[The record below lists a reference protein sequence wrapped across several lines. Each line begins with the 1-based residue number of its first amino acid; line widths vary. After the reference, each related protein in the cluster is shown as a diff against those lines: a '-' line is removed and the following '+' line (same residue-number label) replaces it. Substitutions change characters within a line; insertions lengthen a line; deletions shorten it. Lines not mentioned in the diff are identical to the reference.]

1 MASPVRKRRLVQR
14 TSNNVA
20 SLPAPVGGWNARDA
34 LANMAPTDAVVLD
47 NLFPGVSSVML
58 RGGYKQHTTGI
69 SGQVETLMTYNAGA
83 TDKMFAIAQGNIYD
97 VTTSGAVGAAVVSG
111 LTNSRWEYVNITT
124 SGGSYLYAANGV
136 DKPRLYDGSTW
147 TAIDG
152 ASTPAITGVTT
163 TSLTSPTLFKNR
175 MWFIQKE
182 TLKAWYLPTSSVG
195 GAAQVLDLSSVARMG
210 GALQAMATWTID
222 AGYGVDDNL
231 VFVTDQ
237 GEIIVYRG
245 TDPSNAS
252 TWALIGVWQV
262 GAPISRR
269 CVAKYGGDL
278 LLLTLDGLI
287 PLASALQSSRLD
299 PQVALS
305 DKIQGAF
312 AAATRQYKGNF
323 GWGMLYNPLN
333 NALIVNIPVSNGA
346 QQQFV
351 MNNITKAW
359 CRFTGWYANCWTLL
373 NDTPY
378 FGGNGFVA
386 EAWTA
391 GSGTDG
397 YADNNATIA
406 TRALQAFNYFETRGV
421 IKYFTRGRPTIY
433 SNGIPAVTIGINVD
447 FQIADIVGALSFS
460 GTTYGL
466 WDVGLWGQAIWGSDT
481 VVSNNFVGLQ
491 GIGYCGGIN
500 FNSSS
505 KNVTLE
511 WASTDIVYQLGWA
524 GAS

>member
-1 MASPVRKRRLVQR
+1 MASPVRRRLIQR

-34 LANMAPTDAVVLD
+34 LANMAPTDAVTLD

-58 RGGYKQHTTGI
+58 RGGYIRHATGI
-69 SGQVETLMTYNAGA
+69 SGQVESLMTYNAGGV
-83 TDKMFAIAQGNIYD
+83 DEMFAIAQGSIYD
-97 VTTSGAVGAAVVSG
+97 VTASGPVGAAVVSG
-111 LTNSRWEYVNITT
+111 LSNSRWESVNITT
-124 SGGSYLYAANGV
+124 AGGGYLYAANGV
-136 DKPRLYDGSTW
+136 DDPLLYDGSSW
-147 TAIDG
+147 TPIDG

-163 TSLTSPTLFKNR
+163 SNLFCPTLFKNR
-175 MWFIQKE
+175 MWFIEKD
-182 TLKAWYLPTSSVG
+182 TLKAWYLPTASVG
-195 GAAQVLDLSSVARMG
+195 GAANVLDLSSVARNG
-210 GALQAMATWTID
+210 GTLRAMATWTID

-231 VFVTDQ
+231 VFITDQ

-262 GAPISRR
+262 GAPVSRR

-278 LLLTLDGLI
+278 LVLTLDGLI

-312 AAATRQYKGNF
+312 AAATRQYKSNF
-323 GWGMLYNPLN
+323 GWGLLYNPLN
-333 NALIVNIPVSNGA
+333 NALIINIPVGTNS

-359 CRFTGWYANCWTLL
+359 CRFTGWYANSWTLL

-378 FGGNGFVA
+378 FGGDGYVA
-386 EAWTA
+386 QAWTTD
-391 GSGTDG
+391 SGTG
-397 YADNNATIA
+397 YADNNTAIS

-433 SNGIPAVTIGINVD
+433 SNGQPAISIGVNVD
-447 FQIADIVGALSFS
+447 FQTADIVGPLSFS
-460 GTTYGL
+460 PTAYGL
-466 WDVGLWGQAIWGSDT
+466 WDVGLFDQALWGSDT

-491 GIGYCGGIN
+491 GIGYCAAVN

-505 KNVTLE
+505 KNLTLE

>member
-1 MASPVRKRRLVQR
+1 MASPVRRRLIQR

-20 SLPAPVGGWNARDA
+20 SLPAPVGGWNARDS
-34 LANMAPTDAVVLD
+34 LANMAPTDAVTLD
-47 NLFPGVSSVML
+47 NLFPGVSSVGI
-58 RGGYKQHTTGI
+58 RGGYTPHVTGI
-69 SGQVETLMTYNAGA
+69 SGQVETLMTYNGGA
-83 TDKMFAIAQGNIYD
+83 NDKMFAIAGGSIFD
-97 VTTSGAVGAAVVSG
+97 VTTSGVVGAAVVTG
-111 LTNSRWEYVNITT
+111 LSDSRWESVNITT

-136 DKPRLYDGSTW
+136 DAPRLYDGTTW
-147 TAIDG
+147 TAITG

-163 TSLTSPTLFKNR
+163 TTLTSPTLFKNR
-175 MWFIQKE
+175 MWFIQKD
-182 TLKAWYLPTSSVG
+182 TLKAWYLPTASVG
-195 GAAQVLDLSSVARMG
+195 GAANVLDLSSVARNG
-210 GALQAMATWTID
+210 GTLRAMATWTID

-245 TDPSNAS
+245 TDPSSAS

-262 GAPISRR
+262 GAPVSRR

-312 AAATRQYKGNF
+312 ATATRTYKDNF
-323 GWGMLYNPLN
+323 GWGLLYNPLN
-333 NALIVNIPVSNGA
+333 NALIVNVPVSTGA

-378 FGGNGFVA
+378 FGTGGSVA
-386 EAWTA
+386 QGWTTA
-391 GSGTDG
+391 SGSGG
-397 YADNNATIA
+397 FNDNGAAIP

-433 SNGIPAVTIGINVD
+433 SNGQPAISIGVNVD
-447 FQIADIVGALSFS
+447 FQTADIVGPLSFS
-460 GTTYGL
+460 STAYGL
-466 WDVGLWGQAIWGSDT
+466 WDVGLWDQAIWGSDT
-481 VVSNNFVGLQ
+481 VVSNNFTGLQ
-491 GIGYCGGIN
+491 GIGYCAAVN

-505 KNVTLE
+505 KNLTLE

>member
-1 MASPVRKRRLVQR
+1 MASPVRRRLIQR

-34 LANMAPTDAVVLD
+34 LANMAPTDAVTLD
-47 NLFPGVSSVML
+47 NLFPGVSSVSL
-58 RGGYKQHTTGI
+58 RGGWQPHATGI
-69 SGQVETLMTYNAGA
+69 SGQVETLMTYNGGA
-83 TDKMFAIAQGNIYD
+83 TDKMFAIAQGSIYD
-97 VTTSGAVGAAVVSG
+97 VTTAGAVGAAAVSG

-124 SGGSYLYAANGV
+124 AGGSYLYAANGV
-136 DKPRLYDGSTW
+136 DAPELYDGSTW
-147 TAIDG
+147 TAITG
-152 ASTPAITGVTT
+152 ASSPAITGVTT
-163 TSLTSPTLFKNR
+163 TTLHCPTLFKNR
-175 MWFIQKE
+175 MWFIQAD
-182 TLKAWYLPTSSVG
+182 TLKAWYLPTASVG
-195 GAAQVLDLSSVARMG
+195 GAANALDLSSVARMG
-210 GALQAMATWTID
+210 GKLIAMATWTID

-231 VFVTDQ
+231 VFITDQ

-245 TDPSNAS
+245 TDPSSAS

-269 CVAKYGGDL
+269 CVTKYGGDL
-278 LLLTLDGLI
+278 LILTLDGLI
-287 PLASALQSSRLD
+287 PMASALQSSRLD

-312 AAATRQYKGNF
+312 AAATRTYKGNF
-323 GWGMLYNPLN
+323 GWGLIYNPLN
-333 NALIVNIPVSNGA
+333 NALIVNIPAGTGT

-378 FGGNGFVA
+378 FGTDGVVA
-386 EAWTA
+386 QAWTA
-391 GSGTDG
+391 GTGATS
-397 YADNNATIA
+397 YADNGSAIA

-433 SNGIPAVTIGINVD
+433 SNGQPAISIGVNVD
-447 FQIADIVGALSFS
+447 FQTADIVGPLSFS
-460 GTTYGL
+460 PTAYGL
-466 WDVGLWGQAIWGSDT
+466 WDVGLWDQALWGSDT

-491 GIGYCGGIN
+491 GIGYCAAVN

-505 KNVTLE
+505 KNLTLE

>member
-1 MASPVRKRRLVQR
+1 MASPVRRRLIQR

-20 SLPAPVGGWNARDA
+20 SLPAPVGGWNARDS
-34 LANMAPTDAVVLD
+34 LANMAPTDAVTLD
-47 NLFPGVSSVML
+47 NLFPSVSSVIL
-58 RGGYKQHTTGI
+58 RGGYSNHATGMT
-69 SGQVETLMTYNAGA
+69 GQVETLMTYNGGS
-83 TDKMFAIAQGNIYD
+83 TDKMFAIVGGEIFD
-97 VTTSGAVGAAVVSG
+97 VTSAGAVGAAAVTG

-136 DKPRLYDGSTW
+136 DKPRLYNGSTW

-152 ASTPAITGVTT
+152 SSSPAITGVTT
-163 TSLTSPTLFKNR
+163 TNLHAPTLFKNR
-175 MWFIQKE
+175 MWFIEKD
-182 TLKAWYLPTSSVG
+182 TLKAWYLPTASVG
-195 GAAQVLDLSSVARMG
+195 GAAQALDLSSVARMG
-210 GALQAMATWTID
+210 GKLQAMATWTID

-231 VFVTDQ
+231 VFITNQ
-237 GEIIVYRG
+237 GEVIVYRG
-245 TDPSNAS
+245 TDPSSAS

-262 GAPISRR
+262 GSPVSRR

-278 LLLTLDGLI
+278 LVLTLDGLI

-312 AAATRQYKGNF
+312 ATVTRQYKSNF
-323 GWGMLYNPLN
+323 GWGLLYNPLN
-333 NALIVNIPVSNGA
+333 NALIVNIPVATGQ

-359 CRFTGWYANCWTLL
+359 CRFTNWYANCWALL
-373 NDTPY
+373 GDQPY
-378 FGGNGFVA
+378 FGANGVVCKG
-386 EAWTA
+386 WT
-391 GSGTDG
+391 TD
-397 YADNNATIA
+397 YADNDMAIP
-406 TRALQAFNYFETRGV
+406 TRALQAFNYFESRGV

-433 SNGIPAVTIGINVD
+433 TNGIPAVTVGVNVD
-447 FQIADIVGALSFS
+447 FQTADQVGALQFAPTS
-460 GTTYGL
+460 Y
-466 WDVGLWGQAIWGSDT
+466 GLWGQGLWNQALWGSDT

-491 GIGYCGGIN
+491 GIGYCAGVN

-505 KNVTLE
+505 KNITLE

>member
-1 MASPVRKRRLVQR
+1 MASPVRRRLIQR

-34 LANMAPTDAVVLD
+34 LANMAPTDAVTLD
-47 NLFPGVSSVML
+47 NLFPGVSSVSL
-58 RGGYKQHTTGI
+58 RGGWEPHATGI
-69 SGQVETLMTYNAGA
+69 SGQVETLMTYNGGSS
-83 TDKMFAIAQGNIYD
+83 DKMFAIAQGSLYD
-97 VTTSGAVGAAVVSG
+97 VTAAGAVGAAAVSS
-111 LTNSRWEYVNITT
+111 LNNSRWEYTNITT
-124 SGGSYLYAANGV
+124 AGGSYLYAANGV
-136 DKPRLYDGSTW
+136 DKPLLYNGSTW

-163 TSLTSPTLFKNR
+163 TSLHSPTLFKNR
-175 MWFIQKE
+175 MWFIQVD
-182 TLKAWYLPTSSVG
+182 TLKAWYLPTASVG
-195 GAAQVLDLSSVARMG
+195 GAANVLDLSSVARNG
-210 GALQAMATWTID
+210 GKLIAMATWTID

-245 TDPSNAS
+245 TDPSSAS

-262 GAPISRR
+262 GSPISRR
-269 CVAKYGGDL
+269 CVTKYGGDL
-278 LLLTLDGLI
+278 LILTLDGLI
-287 PLASALQSSRLD
+287 PMASALQSSRLD

-312 AAATRQYKGNF
+312 AAVTRQYKTNF

-333 NALIVNIPVSNGA
+333 NALIVNIPVGTGS

-359 CRFTGWYANCWTLL
+359 CRFTGWAANSWTLL

-378 FGGNGFVA
+378 FGGNGVVA
-386 EAWTA
+386 QAWTV
-391 GSGTDG
+391 GSGTSG
-397 YADNNATIA
+397 YSDNGLAINA
-406 TRALQAFNYFETRGV
+406 RVLQAFNYFETRGV

-433 SNGIPAVTIGINVD
+433 SNGQPAISIGVNVD
-447 FQIADIVGALSFS
+447 FQTADTVGPLSFS
-460 GTTYGL
+460 PTAYGL
-466 WDVGLWGQAIWGSDT
+466 WDAGLWGQALWGSDT

-491 GIGYCGGIN
+491 GIGYCAAVN

-505 KNVTLE
+505 KNLTLE

>member
-1 MASPVRKRRLVQR
+1 MASPVRRRLIQR

-20 SLPAPVGGWNARDA
+20 SLPAPVGGWNARDS
-34 LANMAPTDAVVLD
+34 LANMAPTDAVTLD
-47 NLFPGVSSVML
+47 NLFPGVSSVGL
-58 RGGYKQHTTGI
+58 RGGYQNHVTGI
-69 SGQVETLMTYNAGA
+69 TGQVETLMTYNGGS
-83 TDKMFAIAQGNIYD
+83 TDKMFGIAGGNIYD
-97 VTTSGAVGAAVVSG
+97 VTTAGAVGAAVVSG

-136 DKPRLYDGSTW
+136 DAPRLYDGSSW
-147 TAIDG
+147 TAITG

-163 TSLTSPTLFKNR
+163 TTLVVPTLFKNR
-175 MWFIQKE
+175 LWFIQKD
-182 TLKAWYLPTSSVG
+182 TLKAWYLPTASVG
-195 GAAQVLDLSSVARMG
+195 GAANVLDLSSVARNG
-210 GALQAMATWTID
+210 GTLIAMATWTID

-245 TDPSNAS
+245 TDPSSAS

-278 LLLTLDGLI
+278 LVITLDGLI

-323 GWGMLYNPLN
+323 GWGLLYNPLN
-333 NALIVNIPVSNGA
+333 NALIVNIPVSTGA

-359 CRFTGWYANCWTLL
+359 SRFTGWYANCWALL
-373 NDTPY
+373 DDTPY
-378 FGGNGFVA
+378 FGTNGVVA
-386 EAWTA
+386 KAWT
-391 GSGTDG
+391 TD
-397 YADNNATIA
+397 YADNDMAIP

-433 SNGIPAVTIGINVD
+433 SNGAPAISIGVNVD
-447 FQIADIVGALSFS
+447 FQTADIVGALSFS
-460 GTTYGL
+460 PTAYGL
-466 WDVGLWGQAIWGSDT
+466 WDTGLWSQALWGSDT
-481 VVSNNFVGLQ
+481 VVTNNFVGLQ
-491 GIGYCGGIN
+491 GIGYCAAVN

-505 KNVTLE
+505 KNLTLE

>member
-1 MASPVRKRRLVQR
+1 MASPVRRRLIQR

-20 SLPAPVGGWNARDA
+20 SLPAPVGGWNARDS
-34 LANMAPTDAVVLD
+34 LANMAPTDAVTLD
-47 NLFPGVSSVML
+47 NLFPSVSSVLL
-58 RGGYKQHTTGI
+58 RGGYVEHATGM
-69 SGQVETLMTYNAGA
+69 SGQVETLMTYNGGSN
-83 TDKMFAIAQGNIYD
+83 DKMFAIVGGNIYD
-97 VTTSGAVGAAVVSG
+97 VTSAGAVGAAAVSG
-111 LTNSRWEYVNITT
+111 LTNSRWEYANITT

-136 DKPRLYDGSTW
+136 DKPLLYDGSTW

-152 ASTPAITGVTT
+152 SSSPAITGVTT
-163 TSLTSPTLFKNR
+163 TDLHNPTLFKNR
-175 MWFIQKE
+175 MWFVQND
-182 TLKAWYLPTSSVG
+182 TLKAWYLPTASVG
-195 GAAQVLDLSSVARMG
+195 GVANVLDLSSVARNG
-210 GALQAMATWTID
+210 GKLIAVATWTID

-231 VFVTDQ
+231 VFITDQ

-245 TDPSNAS
+245 TDPSSAS

-262 GAPISRR
+262 GSPISRR
-269 CVAKYGGDL
+269 CVTKYGGDL
-278 LLLTLDGLI
+278 LVLTLDGLI

-312 AAATRQYKGNF
+312 AAATRQYKNNF
-323 GWGMLYNPLN
+323 GWGLLYNPLN
-333 NALIVNIPVSNGA
+333 NALVVNIPISVGQ

-378 FGGNGFVA
+378 FGTDGVVA
-386 EAWTA
+386 QAWTT
-391 GSGTDG
+391 GSGTSG
-397 YADNNATIA
+397 YADNNAAISA
-406 TRALQAFNYFETRGV
+406 RALQAFNYFETRGV

-433 SNGIPAVTIGINVD
+433 SNGQPAISIGVNVD
-447 FQIADIVGALSFS
+447 FQTADIVGPLSFS
-460 GTTYGL
+460 PTAYGL
-466 WDVGLWGQAIWGSDT
+466 WDVGLWGQALWGSDT
-481 VVSNNFVGLQ
+481 VVSNNFTGLQ
-491 GIGYCGGIN
+491 GIGYCAAVN

-505 KNVTLE
+505 KNITLE

>member
-1 MASPVRKRRLVQR
+1 MASPVRRRLIQR

-34 LANMAPTDAVVLD
+34 LANMAPTDAVTLD
-47 NLFPGVSSVML
+47 NLFPGVSSVSL
-58 RGGYKQHTTGI
+58 RGGWAPHVTGI
-69 SGQVETLMTYNAGA
+69 SGQVETLMTFNGGN
-83 TDKMFAIAQGNIYD
+83 TDEMFAIAQGSLYD
-97 VTTSGAVGAAVVSG
+97 VTTAGAVGAASVSS
-111 LTNSRWEYVNITT
+111 LTNSRWEYTNITT
-124 SGGSYLYAANGV
+124 VGGSYLYAANGV
-136 DKPRLYDGSTW
+136 DKPLLYNGSTW

-152 ASTPAITGVTT
+152 SSTPAITGVTT
-163 TSLTSPTLFKNR
+163 TTLHCPTLFKNR
-175 MWFIQKE
+175 MWFIQAD
-182 TLKAWYLPTSSVG
+182 TLKAWYLPTASVG
-195 GAAQVLDLSSVARMG
+195 GAANVLDLSSVARNG
-210 GALQAMATWTID
+210 GKLIAMATWTID

-245 TDPSNAS
+245 TDPSSAS

-262 GAPISRR
+262 GSPISRR
-269 CVAKYGGDL
+269 CVTKYGGDL
-278 LLLTLDGLI
+278 LILTLDGLI
-287 PLASALQSSRLD
+287 PMASALQSSRLD

-312 AAATRQYKGNF
+312 AAVTRQYKSNF
-323 GWGMLYNPLN
+323 GWGLLYNPLN
-333 NALIVNIPVSNGA
+333 NALIVNIPVGTNS

-359 CRFTGWYANCWTLL
+359 CRFTGWYANSWTLL

-378 FGGNGFVA
+378 FGGDGVVA
-386 EAWTA
+386 RAWTTGT
-391 GSGTDG
+391 GSES
-397 YADNNATIA
+397 YADNGSAIA

-433 SNGIPAVTIGINVD
+433 SNGQPAISIGVNVD
-447 FQIADIVGALSFS
+447 FQTADIVGPLSFS
-460 GTTYGL
+460 PTAYGL
-466 WDVGLWGQAIWGSDT
+466 WDVGLWGTALWGSDT
-481 VVSNNFVGLQ
+481 VVTNNFVGLQ
-491 GIGYCGGIN
+491 GIGYCAAVN

-505 KNVTLE
+505 KNLTLE